1 VRDCVR
7 VKCKM
12 CKIATCKLLEREMRE
27 YIAGIRLISRRK
39 LREWEI
45 MCGISVS
52 QVKPSNYFSH
62 VEKLI
67 FASILTYL

>member
-1 VRDCVR
+1 
-7 VKCKM
+7 
-12 CKIATCKLLEREMRE
+12 
-27 YIAGIRLISRRK
+27 
-39 LREWEI
+39 